1 MFTHTHTHTQGSD
14 VETRF
19 QYQFTHALICTYCM
33 QMSAEWSVVVEYGS
47 PPETPVATHA
57 RREATRPKSMQ
68 CRVART
74 NQQSWHADR
83 AGNES
88 AYKIRKKYIVMR
100 WPSSTPKNIW
110 QQTT

>member
-1 MFTHTHTHTQGSD
+1 
-14 VETRF
+14 
-19 QYQFTHALICTYCM
+19 M
-33 QMSAEWSVVVEYGS
+33 QMSAEWAVVVEYGS
-47 PPETPVATHA
+47 PPETPAATHA